1 MNHKFYDFTII
12 VCTFFFLIFNI
23 LISYV
28 ISSLKLIH
36 IYIDDSQLISFNFL
50 SEIINLI
57 KL

>member
-12 VCTFFFLIFNI
+12 VYMFFFFLIFNI
-23 LISYV
+23 LCNVFIK
-28 ISSLKLIH
+28 INT
-36 IYIDDSQLISFNFL
+36 YIDDSQLISFNFL